1 MTSIPVTRSEF
12 MKLVSRIEQLEAEI
26 SLFRNW
32 MEKKF
37 EDRKIEAKDKKERS
51 RVDDEDDSKDEEKV
65 EPLPSSASGSHKR
78 LLGKTSRANIHF
90 Q

>member
-1 MTSIPVTRSEF
+1 MTSIPVSRAEF

-32 MEKKF
+32 MEKKCGDGKA
-37 EDRKIEAKDKKERS
+37 EVKNKKESS
-51 RVDDEDDSKDEEKV
+51 RIDDENDSKDEEKV
-65 EPLPSSASGSHKR
+65 ETSLSSASGSHKR